1 MMEVKRCR
9 NPKCQKVLPE
19 GYRHKYCEHCRTEH
33 ASQLKLLC
41 APVLSIVGV
50 MAAAVVKKK

>member
-1 MMEVKRCR
+1 MEVKRCR

-50 MAAAVVKKK
+50 MVAAVVKKK